1 MIAEDSKG
9 SDMVTADSKGSDMV
23 TADRGSE
30 TVTTNT
36 HEPSF
41 SDGGKVSL
49 DAFNKALQR

>member
-41 SDGGKVSL
+41 SDGGKVSF